1 MLGAPCAVRSLRF
14 SSRSCSR
21 SLCSPCCRAAHR
33 RRLRSR
39 SPKPPFAPP
48 QALPFLS
55 ENGLYPVQ
63 VRLLSK
69 EEPVATLRTPMV
81 FLSDVP
87 QTPLH
92 LAWTWVLARPMQTGP
107 DGVFEPGTL
116 ESDIAPGGPV

>member
-1 MLGAPCAVRSLRF
+1 PFTQAGSIAPAEARDFAVQ
-14 SSRSCSR
+14 
-21 SLCSPCCRAAHR
+21 
-33 RRLRSR
+33 
-39 SPKPPFAPP
+39 

-116 ESDIAPGGPV
+116 ESDIAPGGPVDAAVSAMDSA